1 MSRAFVFPG
10 QGAQTI
16 GMGKALADA
25 YPEAKAVFDE
35 VDEEKESGTK
45 TNGTRELESRGHMKA
60 SGRDGEESES
70 VVHSRGKPSTC
81 E

>member
-1 MSRAFVFPG
+1 MLKPRGRPDVYGPPCGHIFVHPAG
-10 QGAQTI
+10 QGVQ
-16 GMGKALADA
+16 
-25 YPEAKAVFDE
+25 PVDE